1 MNIIVFEDSNTNN
14 LKPFSINHAS
24 FELKCGLYSNLERII
39 NVFNNDDIN
48 FYLIVRNELKE
59 IIQEKFPR
67 YTVNPINIPEG
78 LYLNGAVIWNNE
90 LINQVMKDI
99 SFSSLGNLIS
109 FKNNKI
115 NFDDFE
121 NIIEKKSKVTT
132 EIDSSYISYL
142 WDCIDLF
149 KSMIKF
155 DKIDFLKLECI
166 SSFRNDINIVN
177 IDNIFVD
184 KSAIIEAG
192 CILDGSK
199 GPIILGKNVIIE
211 SGSILK
217 GPLFID
223 NNSIVSNGSKLK
235 GNNLIGP
242 HCKVGGELTNTIFH
256 GYSNKV
262 HDGFLGDSY
271 IGEWVNLGANTNN
284 SNLKNNYGHIKF
296 NFSNRFINTK
306 RTFLGV
312 MIGDF
317 TRTGISTMINT
328 GSYFGLGCNI
338 FGGGFQEK
346 YIKSFSWGR
355 DSIVEFD
362 KLITTIKIMKD
373 RRSKKLSDSE
383 INFLEKIYQ
392 KIKK

>member
-1 MNIIVFEDSNTNN
+1 MNVIIFEDSNTYN
-14 LKPFSINHAS
+14 LEPFSINHAS
-24 FELKCGLYSNLERII
+24 FELKCGLYSNLDRII
-39 NVFNNDDIN
+39 NIFNNNDVN

-59 IIQEKFPR
+59 LIQERFPR

-78 LYLNGAVIWNNE
+78 LYLNGAVVWDDK
-90 LINQVMKDI
+90 LINKVMKDI

-109 FKNNKI
+109 FKNNQVNSDGI
-115 NFDDFE
+115 YNM
-121 NIIEKKSKVTT
+121 IEKKSKVTT
-132 EIDSSYISYL
+132 EINSTYISYL

-149 KSMIKF
+149 KSMINF

-166 SSFRNDINIVN
+166 NSFRNNINIVN
-177 IDNIFVD
+177 KDNIFVD
-184 KSAIIEAG
+184 KSAIIEIG
-192 CILDGSK
+192 CILDASK
-199 GPIILGKNVIIE
+199 GPIILEKNVIIE

-217 GPLFID
+217 GPIFID
-223 NNSIVSNGSKLK
+223 ENSIVSNGSKLK

-284 SNLKNNYGHIKF
+284 SNLKNNYSYIKF
-296 NFSNRFINTK
+296 NFSNRVINTK
-306 RTFLGV
+306 KIFLGV

-317 TRTGISTMINT
+317 TRIGISTMINT
-328 GSYFGLGCNI
+328 GSYFGLGCNV

-346 YIKSFSWGR
+346 YIESFSWGK
-355 DSIVEFD
+355 DSMVKFD
-362 KLITTIKIMKD
+362 KLINTIKIMKD
-373 RRSKKLSDSE
+373 RRSQKLFVSE
-383 INFLEKIYQ
+383 INFLENFYQ